1 MNKKYY
7 EEFSQELFEELKSL
21 CIDMWKIVHT
31 DYSESKVF
39 QLQSIDNIRDNGMYM
54 LSMFDIGN
62 LMALRLKMS
71 EELKKEIK
79 ERLESVESELT
90 RLFY

>member
-1 MNKKYY
+1 
-7 EEFSQELFEELKSL
+7 
-21 CIDMWKIVHT
+21 
-31 DYSESKVF
+31 
-39 QLQSIDNIRDNGMYM
+39 
-54 LSMFDIGN
+54 MFDIGN